1 MNKKEAG
8 RFQGFLILL
17 VIGFF
22 LFFTGVIVLT
32 AAAVLSGGSANFGAV
47 IFIGPFPIVVG
58 VGPEATWTVLFAV
71 VLAVLSV
78 LMFLMLRR
86 ELGKETT

>member
-1 MNKKEAG
+1 MNNKETD
-8 RFQGFLILL
+8 RLQSLLILL
-17 VIGFF
+17 VIGFS

-71 VLAVLSV
+71 VLVVLSG

>member
-1 MNKKEAG
+1 MNKREAG
-8 RFQGFLILL
+8 RFQGVLVLL

-32 AAAVLSGGSANFGAV
+32 VAAVLSGGSANFGAV

-58 VGPEATWTVLFAV
+58 VGPETTWTVLFAV
-71 VLAVLSV
+71 VLAVLSG

-86 ELGKETT
+86 KLGKETT